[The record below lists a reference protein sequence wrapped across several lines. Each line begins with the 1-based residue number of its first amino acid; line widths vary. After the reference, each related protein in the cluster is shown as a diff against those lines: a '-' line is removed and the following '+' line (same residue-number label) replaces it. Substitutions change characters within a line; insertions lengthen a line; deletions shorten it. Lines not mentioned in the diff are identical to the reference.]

1 MNLTRNIIIM
11 GIILLVTAS
20 PSAYCTPSVGFD
32 NTNNTTF
39 DSKETV
45 VLVTGFEPFNIY
57 DINPS
62 QLIAETLN
70 GEYINDIEIVGIVLP
85 VDFDRSADVVVQAID
100 DYDPILVISVGL
112 SPTTHSIELEKIGLN
127 LRQVPRNESI
137 WFFPRRIDPDGPFI
151 HLTSIDTRE
160 TAIELRKA
168 GIPAHQSFS
177 AGIYVCNDVLYET
190 LGYIEDYELPTR
202 AGFIH
207 VPLLKSQDPD
217 GMELETM
224 IEAVKLSIN
233 TSL

>member
-70 GEYINDIEIVGIVLP
+70 GEYINGICL
-85 VDFDRSADVVVQAID
+85 AD
-100 DYDPILVISVGL
+100 
-112 SPTTHSIELEKIGLN
+112 
-127 LRQVPRNESI
+127 
-137 WFFPRRIDPDGPFI
+137 
-151 HLTSIDTRE
+151 
-160 TAIELRKA
+160 
-168 GIPAHQSFS
+168 
-177 AGIYVCNDVLYET
+177 
-190 LGYIEDYELPTR
+190 
-202 AGFIH
+202 
-207 VPLLKSQDPD
+207 
-217 GMELETM
+217 
-224 IEAVKLSIN
+224 
-233 TSL
+233 